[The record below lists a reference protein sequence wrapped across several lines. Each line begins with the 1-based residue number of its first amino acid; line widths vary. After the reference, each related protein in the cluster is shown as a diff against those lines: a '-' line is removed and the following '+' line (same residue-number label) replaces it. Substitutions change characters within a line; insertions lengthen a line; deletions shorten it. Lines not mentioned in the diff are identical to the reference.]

1 MNTLSPNVKQSRL
14 RLAGMLK
21 SYILRR
27 SELQKFHVSALQ
39 AQRRGQREVC
49 GMLASDENGNLE
61 LRFLN
66 NQSQRAGQFS
76 MARADYLKA
85 REAIRRM
92 GKRVLGTFHSHPI
105 SEAIP
110 RRGDLAGT
118 ALNSFCL
125 IYDVCGREP
134 RLWKIVKRRDQ
145 RVANQVP
152 LKSQRRLRQDRRGNT
167 AR

>member
-1 MNTLSPNVKQSRL
+1 
-14 RLAGMLK
+14 
-21 SYILRR
+21 
-27 SELQKFHVSALQ
+27 
-39 AQRRGQREVC
+39 
-49 GMLASDENGNLE
+49 MLASDENGNLE

-92 GKRVLGTFHSHPI
+92 GKRVL
-105 SEAIP
+105 
-110 RRGDLAGT
+110 
-118 ALNSFCL
+118 
-125 IYDVCGREP
+125 DVCGREP

>member
-1 MNTLSPNVKQSRL
+1 
-14 RLAGMLK
+14 MLK
-21 SYILRR
+21 SYILRMPD
-27 SELQKFHVSALQ
+27 LQKLHFSAVR
-39 AQRRGQREVC
+39 AQRRGQKEVY
-49 GMLASDENGNLE
+49 GVLASDENGRLE
-61 LRFLN
+61 LRFLTN
-66 NQSQRAGQFS
+66 RSRRAGRFTI
-76 MARADYLKA
+76 ARADYLQA

-110 RRGDLAGT
+110 RRGDLART

-145 RVANQVP
+145 RVAKEVP
-152 LKSQRRLRQDRRGNT
+152 LKSQQKLRQDR
-167 AR
+167 